1 MLANYAKDSENY
13 AKDSANYAK
22 DSPIMPHMFDPET
35 SS

>member
-22 DSPIMPHMFDPET
+22 DSPILPHMFDPET